1 MISPCSPQHWWC
13 RVTFKKLSNPSVTCQ
28 SAKLHGYSLKVC
40 LQKASLNMKWSTT
53 KWLQLFCHYY
63 YTAQKALCYWD
74 SVTCILTNFIWWFLI
89 WKQVLYCH
97 WKYTFYMFISTFF
110 LPNLALSVWKHFEQT
125 ISWKPEYKHDGWLLL
140 VLRKERWACSISA
153 KAKWLLIRGRLVG
166 VLSHMLYGL
175 EQCSIRI
182 QREKTADV
190 ACLWQS
196 YGNS

>member
-28 SAKLHGYSLKVC
+28 SARLHGYSLKVC

-63 YTAQKALCYWD
+63 YTAQQALSYWD

-110 LPNLALSVWKHFEQT
+110 YQ
-125 ISWKPEYKHDGWLLL
+125 IWL
-140 VLRKERWACSISA
+140 WACENILNEQYHGNLNTSMMGDFCWFFA
-153 KAKWLLIRGRLVG
+153 KRDGRCANSLLTRP
-166 VLSHMLYGL
+166 Y
-175 EQCSIRI
+175 
-182 QREKTADV
+182 DV
-190 ACLWQS
+190 
-196 YGNS
+196 